1 MEIIKKTNLIPLLQ
15 NSQLAE
21 QFKDDICVPK
31 KYILT
36 DYKIK
41 YELVINKNN
50 FEKIMDQ
57 LRFFMVKE
65 LPQEI
70 YRYVLRNKSEIDLS
84 KFKDFFFDELT
95 LLKKCKKY
103 ELASVCAQKGYTNLF
118 KFACDNGCKNENA
131 LGRAAHSGNLECV
144 KYLINDK
151 SQCKIYAI
159 NWAAEAGQLKVLKY
173 LYQYYTKHYSSSIWF
188 NTTYWASKGSNLDCL
203 KYLIENGCPY
213 VKFQCLRVCKSK
225 EMHNYINSLII

>member
-1 MEIIKKTNLIPLLQ
+1 MEVIKKTNLIPLLQ
-15 NSQLAE
+15 NSRLVE
-21 QFKDDICVPK
+21 QFEDEVTGPK

-36 DYKIK
+36 DYIIK
-41 YELVINKNN
+41 YELVVNKDN

-65 LPQEI
+65 LPHEI
-70 YRYVLRNKSEIDLS
+70 YDYVLKNKPDLS

-95 LLKKCKKY
+95 LLKTDNNHILAGKC
-103 ELASVCAQKGYTNLF
+103 ARKGYTNLF
-118 KFACDNGCKNENA
+118 KFACNGNYKNNET
-131 LGRAAHSGNLECV
+131 LGRATSSGNLECV